1 VAVFIPPYPPIHISS
16 RVSVPGPSLLAQEA
30 ATMIAAAGSAHET
43 GCRAGGSSFPV
54 AAGTA
59 TLMVE

>member
-1 VAVFIPPYPPIHISS
+1 MSN
-16 RVSVPGPSLLAQEA
+16 RLSVPGPSLLAQEA
-30 ATMIAAAGSAHET
+30 ATMIAAAGSALET